1 MNSKKMSQKLSFTIA
16 FGVLCFFNTGIVGEA
31 SEVVEEVRGEA
42 TDEVISL
49 DTNIGI
55 TTVLDEYDTKEY
67 ESQQNL
73 LVNEDGEIETH
84 LPITEE
90 EYLGTVFTLADDYIY
105 IREEPTEESLWVGK
119 LYNSGA
125 AEAVGTAG
133 EWSLIESGNVTGYV
147 LTEDLVMGEEA
158 EILTEVLAINQVEVT
173 ASALNVRSMPT
184 TEAKILDTVPLG
196 TELTMME
203 EETDGWYTVLYGEE
217 IAYVHGDYV
226 VESDQYS
233 YAESKE
239 EEAERKQEY
248 EEAVAKAE
256 EEAKAAEARSVLGE
270 EIVAYAMQ
278 FVGNSYVWGGTSLT
292 NGADCSGFV
301 QSVFANFG
309 ISLPRTSSEQRTVG
323 VEVAYADAMPGDIVC
338 YSGHVGIYIGDG
350 VIVNALNSSRGIT
363 TINASYNTILSV
375 RRVV

>member
-1 MNSKKMSQKLSFTIA
+1 MNSKKISQKLSFTVV
-16 FGVLCFFNTGIVGEA
+16 FGVLCFFSTSIVGEA
-31 SEVVEEVRGEA
+31 SELEASEVV
-42 TDEVISL
+42 DEVSDETMNEAIDFEPSM
-49 DTNIGI
+49 GI
-55 TTVLDEYDTKEY
+55 KTEQD
-67 ESQQNL
+67 L

-105 IREEPTEESLWVGK
+105 IREEPTTESLWVGK

-133 EWSLIESGNVTGYV
+133 EWTLIESGNVTGYV

-158 EILTEVLAINQVEVT
+158 EILTEVLVINQVEVT

-184 TEAKILDTVPLG
+184 TEAKILDTVATG
-196 TELTMME
+196 TELTVVE
-203 EETDGWYTVLYGEE
+203 EETDDWYAVLYGEE

-239 EEAERKQEY
+239 EEAERKEEY
-248 EEAVAKAE
+248 EAAVAKAE
-256 EEAKAAEARSVLGE
+256 EEAASSALGE

-309 ISLPRTSSEQRTVG
+309 ISLPRTSSQQRTVG
-323 VEVAYADAMPGDIVC
+323 TEVAYADAMPGDIVC